1 MCETLSD
8 TVFVLKSSFT
18 SKDNYF
24 GVAIDEACEAFIK
37 IMLDFE
43 YTQKL
48 EIYDPNTHQI
58 HPPHLGFFTH
68 WSSASHP
75 LVYITSILLHRSST
89 STGLQQVFS
98 SLAWSLVTQTLAM
111 FQTDQ
116 YFNLIQTEQYFN
128 LICF

>member
-8 TVFVLKSSFT
+8 TVFVLNSSFT

-58 HPPHLGFFTH
+58 HPPQQHIH
-68 WSSASHP
+68 SSNF
-75 LVYITSILLHRSST
+75 LCKL
-89 STGLQQVFS
+89 F
-98 SLAWSLVTQTLAM
+98 
-111 FQTDQ
+111 
-116 YFNLIQTEQYFN
+116 
-128 LICF
+128 